1 MENTY
6 KIGNITRIHALKGEV
21 NFSFTD
27 DVWDRVDA
35 EYLFVEIDGIQ
46 VPFFL
51 EEYRFRSDSVALLK
65 FQDIDNADDAQ
76 ELVGCD
82 VYFPQ
87 SLIPADEPE
96 EIRWSYFTG
105 FRVLQNGEPLGI
117 ITEVDDSTSNVLFNI
132 DTLENGDV
140 LIPAVEDFII
150 DIDHKAR
157 TVTMNIPEGLLHL
170 N

>member
-51 EEYRFRSDSVALLK
+51 EEYRFRSDDVALLK
-65 FQDIDNADDAQ
+65 FQDIDSADDAQ

-87 SLIPADEPE
+87 SLIPSEEPDEM
-96 EIRWSYFTG
+96 RWSYFTG
-105 FRVLQNGEPLGI
+105 FHVLQNEKPLGV
-117 ITEVDDSTSNVLFNI
+117 ITEVDDSTPNVFFNI
-132 DTLENGDV
+132 DTDKGDI

-150 DIDHKAR
+150 DIDHQTR
-157 TVTMNIPEGLLHL
+157 VVTMNIPEGLLDL